1 MYKQKGGYF
10 QMAKKVKEY
19 KINPDRV
26 EEALLIQN
34 RMLIELFVQVL
45 HEQLVIERPVLHE
58 RLENLIELSD
68 NDRDLK
74 DTLHALTQKL

>member
-1 MYKQKGGYF
+1 
-10 QMAKKVKEY
+10 MAKKVKEY
-19 KINPDRV
+19 KVNPDRV

-45 HEQLVIERPVLHE
+45 DEQLVIERPVLHE
-58 RLENLIELSD
+58 RLENLIELSN

>member
-1 MYKQKGGYF
+1 
-10 QMAKKVKEY
+10 MAKKVKEY
-19 KINPDRV
+19 KVNPDRV

>member
-1 MYKQKGGYF
+1 
-10 QMAKKVKEY
+10 MAKKVKEY
-19 KINPDRV
+19 TINPDRV

-45 HEQLVIERPVLHE
+45 DEQLVIERPVLHE
-58 RLENLIELSD
+58 RLENLIELSN

>member
-1 MYKQKGGYF
+1 
-10 QMAKKVKEY
+10 MAKKVKEY

-45 HEQLVIERPVLHE
+45 DEQLVIERPVLHE
-58 RLENLIELSD
+58 RLENLIELSN

>member
-1 MYKQKGGYF
+1 
-10 QMAKKVKEY
+10 MAKKVKEY

-34 RMLIELFVQVL
+34 RMLLELIVQVL
-45 HEQLVIERPVLHE
+45 DEQLVIERPVLHE

-68 NDRDLK
+68 SDRDLK

>member
-1 MYKQKGGYF
+1 
-10 QMAKKVKEY
+10 MAKKVKEY

>member
-1 MYKQKGGYF
+1 
-10 QMAKKVKEY
+10 MAKKVKEY

-26 EEALLIQN
+26 EEALLVQN

-45 HEQLVIERPVLHE
+45 DEQLVIERPILHE

>member
-1 MYKQKGGYF
+1 
-10 QMAKKVKEY
+10 MAKKVKEY

-45 HEQLVIERPVLHE
+45 DEQLVIERPVLHE

>member
-1 MYKQKGGYF
+1 
-10 QMAKKVKEY
+10 MAKKVKEY
-19 KINPDRV
+19 KINPERV
-26 EEALLIQN
+26 EEALLVQN

-45 HEQLVIERPVLHE
+45 DEQLVIERPILHE

>member
-1 MYKQKGGYF
+1 
-10 QMAKKVKEY
+10 
-19 KINPDRV
+19 V